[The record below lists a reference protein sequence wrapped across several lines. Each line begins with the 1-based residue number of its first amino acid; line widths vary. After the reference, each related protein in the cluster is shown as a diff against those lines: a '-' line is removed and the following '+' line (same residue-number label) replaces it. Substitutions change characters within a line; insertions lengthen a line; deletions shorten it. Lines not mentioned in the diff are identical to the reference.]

1 MHDATAL
8 IFDLDGTLID
18 SLDDITAALNHA
30 LHAVDRPSVA
40 RESVRGWI
48 GDGLPMLCDRAWP
61 DAAEPARGRFIQ
73 HVAEAYRADAATRT
87 RSYPNILKTLELLR
101 ERKVPMA
108 VLTNKPHDLT
118 TQILDALDLT
128 KFFRVIHGYV
138 REDEKKP
145 APKVAL
151 RIADML
157 GLEPGRMWMIGD
169 SDVDVMTARNAGMRA
184 LAVTWGFRDRA
195 ELTALKPDAV
205 VDEPLKIVAVVERK
219 K

>member
-1 MHDATAL
+1 MNHSTGL

-18 SLDDITAALNHA
+18 SLDDITAALNRA
-30 LHAVDRPSVA
+30 LVALNRPRVA

-48 GDGLPMLCDRAWP
+48 GDGLPVLCDRAWP
-61 DAAEPARGRFIQ
+61 DAVEPARSRFIQ
-73 HVAEAYRADAATRT
+73 AVAAAYRADCATLT
-87 RSYPNILKTLELLR
+87 RPYPNILKTLELLR
-101 ERKVPMA
+101 DRNFPMA

-128 KFFRVIHGYV
+128 EFFRAIHGYV

-145 APKVAL
+145 TPTVAR
-151 RIADML
+151 RIADAL
-157 GLEPGRMWMIGD
+157 GLAPTRMWMIGD

-195 ELTALKPDAV
+195 ELAALNPDAV
-205 VDEPLKIVAVVERK
+205 VNEPLEIVEAVEK